1 MRPVRMSDRLN
12 VDFEVAY
19 ILLHM
24 ASGLPW
30 DEFVNQYNQDN
41 EEALA
46 ALSLADHKPTT
57 NTANKLNDSSEIP
70 KVLQPNKV
78 DNAEN
83 AIKGDISTKN
93 HPIVQRMKSKK
104 VPDVLRASR
113 QKQEADVLE
122 TIRNHINNLNLPSR
136 QSMQKDFLERITR
149 SDPALDTRV

>member
-30 DEFVNQYNQDN
+30 NDFVNQYNQDN
-41 EEALA
+41 EEAFA
-46 ALSLADHKPTT
+46 ALSLADDKPTA
-57 NTANKLNDSSEIP
+57 NAANKLIDSSEIP
-70 KVLQPNKV
+70 KVLQPSK
-78 DNAEN
+78 AEN
-83 AIKGDISTKN
+83 VENAMKNNNSTKN
-93 HPIVQRMKSKK
+93 HPIAQRMKGKK
-104 VPDVLRASR
+104 APDALRVSR

-136 QSMQKDFLERITR
+136 QSMQKDFLEKITR
-149 SDPALDTRV
+149 PDCDLNTGM